1 LTIAMML
8 TIFLLGL
15 FCKSALSDIASYT
28 ESFQVKVDKEK
39 GTATCAIEI
48 SYSGD
53 QLDASGS
60 SVSCSLSGGFTSNA
74 GKKKV
79 INKVMSFTYTVGD
92 LNVGLIGVQVG
103 FKLSKAKNKPASKMQ
118 TQQKSFTA
126 SSLDVGEASYP
137 SDLWCPQEDQI
148 IYTASNS
155 VVHEAGVAS
164 WQDCAQLCSEYR
176 NEAGNAP
183 CFSWTFNSGAAASL
197 GLGAGVCR
205 LLPYEN
211 VFRVDATDV
220 QSGFHKCWA
229 AYQTYSP

>member
-1 LTIAMML
+1 M
-8 TIFLLGL
+8 
-15 FCKSALSDIASYT
+15 SR
-28 ESFQVKVDKEK
+28 FQYD
-39 GTATCAIEI
+39 C
-48 SYSGD
+48 
-53 QLDASGS
+53 
-60 SVSCSLSGGFTSNA
+60 
-74 GKKKV
+74 
-79 INKVMSFTYTVGD
+79 
-92 LNVGLIGVQVG
+92 
-103 FKLSKAKNKPASKMQ
+103 PASLLQ
-118 TQQKSFTA
+118 
-126 SSLDVGEASYP
+126 
-137 SDLWCPQEDQI
+137 
-148 IYTASNS
+148 
-155 VVHEAGVAS
+155 AGVAS